1 MDAASLLDTVRKNLK
16 NIVKIKVTH
25 NKPSSRTITWRLV
38 HEKIY
43 MYDCGDNYATVGML
57 HDTDELFKEIRKN
70 ATDNTES
77 ITINYVDESND
88 IHHFR

>member
-1 MDAASLLDTVRKNLK
+1 MDTMTLLDTVRKNLK

-25 NKPSSRTITWRLV
+25 NKPFNRTITWRLV

-57 HDTDELFKEIRKN
+57 HDTYELFKEIRRN
-70 ATDNTES
+70 TTDNIAS
-77 ITINYVDESND
+77 ITIDYADSCES
-88 IHHFR
+88 